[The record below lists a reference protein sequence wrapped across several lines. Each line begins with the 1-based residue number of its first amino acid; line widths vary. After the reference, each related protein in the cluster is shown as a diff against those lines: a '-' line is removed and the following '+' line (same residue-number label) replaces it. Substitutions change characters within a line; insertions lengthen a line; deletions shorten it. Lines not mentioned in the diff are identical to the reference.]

1 MGERTLFPNASTKD
15 TLAYCWRQMQPDRVA
30 FAGACTAIVLGT
42 LANAVAAPLIFAALL
57 SRISQLGPTTRD
69 CGSPSARCSSP
80 TRFVL
85 AAATVFGRI
94 GGWMNWGA
102 TLRSFGRAI
111 TSGYDHLIGLSHSWH
126 TDRPS
131 GEVIA
136 TLETSTWAFVDMI
149 DAMVWGILRI
159 SVTTL
164 GAIVVLGIVAWP
176 VALVM
181 AGLVGVFALVLHRR
195 MGRVVAAEKE
205 FSDAHSR
212 ATGVIADTIA
222 NLTTVR
228 SQAAEEREKEHV
240 GALVADSISADL
252 RARKVFTTTRIQM
265 ESAMAFFNW
274 ASIVVGVVLA
284 LHHVAAAGAVYLIL
298 FYATF
303 VGTSLEESFEF
314 IRLISR
320 AIGRCA
326 KFAGIAATQPDIV
339 DLPRARPTWWC
350 RTGGSSSGTCA
361 SPTAAARPLFDGL
374 DLRIEP
380 GEHVGLVGPSGS
392 GKTTLTKL
400 LLRFADRDGG
410 LIEIDG
416 QDIARVTQHSLRRHI
431 AYVPQD
437 PQMLHR
443 TIAEN
448 ICYGMEDATRTA
460 STWTWCAR
468 WARPPTWTS
477 SWSGS
482 PTGYET
488 VVGERGHEALGRPA
502 PAGGHRAGHGQGGQ
516 GARARRGH
524 LGVGLGVGVARARG
538 AVAPHGRHDGPGGG
552 APAGHHRPARPD
564 RGARPRARR
573 RAGHARRAAG
583 RRPRRRLRPS
593 VGAPVGWLPG
603 RLTCGRRRGRDR
615 VRPVS
620 ATPDAQPSVRQR
632 AGKTRKVVDQPGR
645 VDDVDEALVGF
656 GHRLGDGQAE
666 SRAGHA
672 HLGRRG
678 QAGRSARRVGRARSR
693 GCPGPSS
700 RTCTR
705 A

>member
-15 TLAYCWRQMQPDRVA
+15 TLAYCLRQMQPDRAA
-30 FAGACTAIVLGT
+30 FTGACTAIVLGT

-57 SRISQLGPTTRD
+57 SRIAQLGPHEHE
-69 CGSPSARCSSP
+69 GLWQSFGPLLVAYAL
-80 TRFVL
+80 VL
-85 AAATVFGRI
+85 AAATLFGRI

-111 TSGYDHLIGLSHSWH
+111 TSGYDHLMSLSHSWH

-136 TLETSTWAFVDMI
+136 TLETSTWAFADMI

-159 SVTTL
+159 SVTTV

-181 AGLVGVFALVLHRR
+181 AGLVGMFGLVLHRR
-195 MGRVVAAEKE
+195 MGRVVAAEKQ

-228 SQAAEEREKEHV
+228 SQAAEGREIEHV
-240 GALVADSISADL
+240 SSLVADSMRADL

-274 ASIVVGVVLA
+274 AAIVVGVVLA

-339 DLPRARPTWWC
+339 DLPGAPDMVVPHGRVEFAGLRFAYP
-350 RTGGSSSGTCA
+350 GGA
-361 SPTAAARPLFDGL
+361 PLFEGL

-400 LLRFADRDGG
+400 LLRYADRDGG
-410 LIEIDG
+410 VIEIDG
-416 QDIARVTQHSLRRHI
+416 QDITRVTQHSLRGHI

-448 ICYGMEDATRTA
+448 ICYGMELSDGQGVDMDLVRAVGRA
-460 STWTWCAR
+460 AYVDEFVER
-468 WARPPTWTS
+468 LPD
-477 SWSGS
+477 
-482 PTGYET
+482 GYET
-488 VVGERGHEALGRPA
+488 KVGERGMKLS
-502 PAGGHRAGHGQGGQ
+502 GGQ
-516 GARARRGH
+516 RQRVAIAQAMAKGAKVLVLDEATSALDSESESLVQDALWHLMEGTTALVVAHRLATIARLDRIVV
-524 LGVGLGVGVARARG
+524 L
-538 AVAPHGRHDGPGGG
+538 
-552 APAGHHRPARPD
+552 D
-564 RGARPRARR
+564 RGRVVEQ
-573 RAGHARRAAG
+573 GTHAELLAAG
-583 RRPRRRLRPS
+583 RNG
-593 VGAPVGWLPG
+593 VYG
-603 RLTCGRRRGRDR
+603 RLWAHQSG
-615 VRPVS
+615 
-620 ATPDAQPSVRQR
+620 
-632 AGKTRKVVDQPGR
+632 
-645 VDDVDEALVGF
+645 GF
-656 GHRLGDGQAE
+656 LA
-666 SRAGHA
+666 A
-672 HLGRRG
+672 
-678 QAGRSARRVGRARSR
+678 
-693 GCPGPSS
+693 
-700 RTCTR
+700 
-705 A
+705 

>member
-1 MGERTLFPNASTKD
+1 MGEHTLFPNASTKE

-30 FAGACTAIVLGT
+30 FAAACTTIVLGT
-42 LANAVAAPLIFAALL
+42 LANAVAAPLIFASLL
-57 SRISQLGPTTRD
+57 SRISQLGPHAHE
-69 CGSPSARCSSP
+69 GLWQSFGPLLVAYAL
-80 TRFVL
+80 VL
-85 AAATVFGRI
+85 VAATVFGRI

-111 TSGYDHLIGLSHSWH
+111 TSGYDHLMSLSHSWH

-136 TLETSTWAFVDMI
+136 TLETSTWAFADMI
-149 DAMVWGILRI
+149 DAAVWGILRI
-159 SVTTL
+159 SVTTI
-164 GAIVVLGIVAWP
+164 GAVVVLGVVAWP

-181 AGLVGVFALVLHRR
+181 AALVGAFGLVLHHR
-195 MGRVVAAEKE
+195 MDRVVAAEKE
-205 FSDAHSR
+205 FSDSHSR

-240 GALVADSISADL
+240 GSLVADSLGADL
-252 RARKVFTTTRIQM
+252 RARKVFMATRVQM
-265 ESAMAFFNW
+265 ESVMAFFNW
-274 ASIVVGVVLA
+274 AAIVVGVVLA

-339 DLPRARPTWWC
+339 DLPGAPDMVVPHGCVEFRDMRFTYRA
-350 RTGGSSSGTCA
+350 GA
-361 SPTAAARPLFDGL
+361 PLFEGL
-374 DLRIEP
+374 NLRIEP

-416 QDIARVTQHSLRRHI
+416 QDIACVTQRSLRGHI

-448 ICYGMEDATRTA
+448 ICYGMGSGGVAGVAGVAGVDGTA
-460 STWTWCAR
+460 GI
-468 WARPPTWTS
+468 
-477 SWSGS
+477 SGTTGIDMDRVRAIGRAAYVDEFVERL
-482 PTGYET
+482 PDGYET
-488 VVGERGHEALGRPA
+488 VVGERGMKLSGGQRQRVAIAQAMAKGAKVLVLDEATSALDSESESLVQEALWQLMEGTTA
-502 PAGGHRAGHGQGGQ
+502 LVVAHRLATI
-516 GARARRGH
+516 ARLDRIVV
-524 LGVGLGVGVARARG
+524 L
-538 AVAPHGRHDGPGGG
+538 
-552 APAGHHRPARPD
+552 D
-564 RGARPRARR
+564 RGRVVEQ
-573 RAGHARRAAG
+573 GTHAELLAAG
-583 RRPRRRLRPS
+583 RAG
-593 VGAPVGWLPG
+593 VYG
-603 RLTCGRRRGRDR
+603 RLWAHQSG
-615 VRPVS
+615 
-620 ATPDAQPSVRQR
+620 
-632 AGKTRKVVDQPGR
+632 
-645 VDDVDEALVGF
+645 GF
-656 GHRLGDGQAE
+656 LA
-666 SRAGHA
+666 A
-672 HLGRRG
+672 
-678 QAGRSARRVGRARSR
+678 
-693 GCPGPSS
+693 
-700 RTCTR
+700 
-705 A
+705 